1 MLRSV
6 QSWSPAS
13 SSRACIAR
21 SLHRGNAERISAS
34 MLGHGLGCPADMA
47 WSKFMLPTSLPVLS
61 KAFFN
66 FDTSFILSRGAH
78 MHHSPNNCHS
88 LRCWSFINIGNPYGA
103 KLLNSFRLTSS
114 EKPWTSRCHICWLNH
129 AGQALLRYI
138 VNHPFCSQTLRAG
151 YNLHSAET
159 IEDKIWQDMTR
170 WLERLWEERMAV
182 SSSTGCGL
190 GFPT

>member
-1 MLRSV
+1 MNGFEGHSVSRASQALSMLRSV

-103 KLLNSFRLTSS
+103 KLLPTDFIRKTMDFKMSYLLIKPCRSS
-114 EKPWTSRCHICWLNH
+114 VAS
-129 AGQALLRYI
+129 
-138 VNHPFCSQTLRAG
+138 
-151 YNLHSAET
+151 LHSQSPVLLT
-159 IEDKIWQDMTR
+159 DVTS
-170 WLERLWEERMAV
+170 WL
-182 SSSTGCGL
+182 
-190 GFPT
+190 